1 LHYRRIRETV
11 FKISQDARG
20 KRVGLWGASQNKGG
34 CPVQTR
40 ELRRS
45 SIAGCLCLVVV
56 IAALAVAPAAF
67 GQGSSVGTYGG
78 EGGQA
83 QGGVAQGQEGVS
95 GDVGGSGPLPFTGL
109 DLGLLIGGG
118 LLLVGVGAG
127 MARLVPKSN
136 A

>member
-1 LHYRRIRETV
+1 MRQI
-11 FKISQDARG
+11 
-20 KRVGLWGASQNKGG
+20 
-34 CPVQTR
+34 
-40 ELRRS
+40 RRS
-45 SIAGCLCLVVV
+45 SIARLLCLVVAV
-56 IAALAVAPAAF
+56 AALAVAPAAS

-83 QGGVAQGQEGVS
+83 QGGLAQGQEDVS
-95 GDVGGSGPLPFTGL
+95 GDIGGSGPLPFTGL

-118 LLLVGVGAG
+118 LLLVAVGAG

>member
-1 LHYRRIRETV
+1 MRQ
-11 FKISQDARG
+11 F
-20 KRVGLWGASQNKGG
+20 
-34 CPVQTR
+34 
-40 ELRRS
+40 RRS
-45 SIAGCLCLVVV
+45 SIARLLCLVVAV
-56 IAALAVAPAAF
+56 AALAVAPAAS

-83 QGGVAQGQEGVS
+83 QGGLAQGQGGVLGGGS

-109 DLGLLIGGG
+109 DLGLLIGGA
-118 LLLVGVGAG
+118 LLLIGLGAG